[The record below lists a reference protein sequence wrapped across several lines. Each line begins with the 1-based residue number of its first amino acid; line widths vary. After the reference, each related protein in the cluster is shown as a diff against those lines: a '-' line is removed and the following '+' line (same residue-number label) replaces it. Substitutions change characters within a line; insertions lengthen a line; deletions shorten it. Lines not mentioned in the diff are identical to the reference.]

1 MENLPTN
8 IGISTTKPPM
18 NNDKLNDIGFRVILI
33 PFFGIAIPLI
43 TGMIDY
49 ESFTQW
55 KTKFSFLYTIGI
67 AFVIWQGNRYLLF
80 TLRSYFNWFNKPI
93 RKIIALLFKFDKT
106 IQDQAFVVFTDYYKA
121 MDKLREGLPQG
132 ERPERTE
139 VEKLSADRDEKLKK
153 VLTEDQFKKFKDEI
167 EPALRPRRR
176 QG

>member
-1 MENLPTN
+1 MIPFCLRSHIRWQGIFVKGIPKRMVIESLGNGMKFFELKKN
-8 IGISTTKPPM
+8 IT
-18 NNDKLNDIGFRVILI
+18 VILPEFMKI
-33 PFFGIAIPLI
+33 KIFFVCVFVFVAGTLSVAQGFQRR
-43 TGMIDY
+43 TV
-49 ESFTQW
+49 EER
-55 KTKFSFLYTIGI
+55 TKR
-67 AFVIWQGNRYLLF
+67 VVD
-80 TLRSYFNWFNKPI
+80 TLTSV
-93 RKIIALLFKFDKT
+93 FKFDKT